1 MFSPVH
7 PIIAN
12 LFGRAPLLKMTQ
24 APSSFCPSNIPKET
38 SGTTRASRSS
48 DAQGH
53 YRSKPRAPTHCR
65 LGYKYPI
72 ISAFEATTFSS
83 PFSKISFWPKICIY
97 VRDTP
102 IQTPCSGTE
111 CWKQRWVLYGCLQ
124 SSFQFFKNRANPLP
138 EGGHGN
144 HSYPLFLALLF
155 LQSPGRYVEFC
166 SVQRIPAHD

>member
-12 LFGRAPLLKMTQ
+12 LFGKAPFLKMTQ
-24 APSSFCPSNIPKET
+24 AARMPSAQAIFLKKPVVLLVCFTIIRC
-38 SGTTRASRSS
+38 TRALQKQTES
-48 DAQGH
+48 
-53 YRSKPRAPTHCR
+53 TNTCR

-72 ISAFEATTFSS
+72 ISVFEATTFSS
-83 PFSKISFWPKICIY
+83 PFNKISFWPEICIY

-111 CWKQRWVLYGCLQ
+111 CWKPVLYEHLQ
-124 SSFQFFKNRANPLP
+124 CTFQFFKNTANPLP

-155 LQSPGRYVEFC
+155 LQSPARYVEFC